1 MIKNLPFSAGD
12 SGSIPGWGTKIPHA
26 SGQLSPGTATT
37 GSSHFPLSLWPLYWS
52 LFFLAWTIEQLV
64 SLLSTYS

>member
-26 SGQLSPGTATT
+26 SGQLSPGIISVATILVT
-37 GSSHFPLSLWPLYWS
+37 ILSCMDY
-52 LFFLAWTIEQLV
+52 
-64 SLLSTYS
+64 